1 MSNAKLLEYVRRVD
15 PGAIDEYEE
24 RTLHKATRATVIDV
38 DEPEGIM
45 TVLGPVY
52 AVTYTGTLQGDTHL
66 YEHEFKGDAQPT
78 LMVDANNRLHMVGGN
93 YHVADVGIVDGPAE
107 GSTRHRNPAKKQP
120 KVTLKKQIGDDLK
133 TTGFVEYD
141 VIAGGEIIGILRGAE
156 LGEGAG
162 IEWQAQGV
170 TEHTEPDE
178 YDTIAAIPDSANTNT
193 AKKMVR
199 DAYKKTD
206 LASIVKKVD
215 EHHRTNPKR
224 KPRLGSGERFAD
236 CVDKM
241 RRKPSV
247 YDPEGLCASIGR
259 KKYGAKKMARMA
271 KAGRRRRR
279 NPEMSDDQLEM
290 MARAL
295 GEYEQR
301 AGISEAERLKARALK
316 GELRKKMTTHH
327 APQPPSAEEW
337 VQTRASARD
346 IENMI
351 TKIAGIGS
359 AATDLL
365 TDISAQISQIYLD
378 DLNLAF
384 DSTEHVASMMTNT
397 GVRFGEDHGWD
408 YVDNHGPYVTQV
420 FNQTIEYL
428 DSLYEA
434 AESAMDRVQAL
445 VDEGIEDPEEI
456 QEVMDEVVPDLER
469 AYEETLSDIA
479 HHIKRSKNALTADL
493 RAARRR
499 EGNPRSRSNPGHM
512 PFTRQEVDA
521 LKQYRGWFLMHT
533 GHGDLRRWTKNLAE
547 DLASGSSHYNGD
559 WRELRAIVER
569 HGDPRRWTWDPATTP
584 YTLHGAARAHARS
597 SNPHSPARDVTGRLP
612 RGSRVANSGSLA
624 VPQSMPN
631 WTQDWPRVNSG
642 ALTIQQPRIYP
653 SDLPSAVNGAAG
665 LLGPNVCRTVPG
677 EPIARQV
684 NPARKQMGKWRR
696 QKFLG
701 QTLYLWDDDRHTATI
716 APYKPRPRS
725 KASKPQN
732 YAKMIRSAA
741 ADYETQH
748 GSKLPKGTKYLLI
761 LSRRDGSETWPVP
774 QVTAHKSYASAKR
787 AAKKTLG

>member
-1 MSNAKLLEYVRRVD
+1 MSDAHLLEYVRRVD
-15 PGAIDEYEE
+15 PGAIEEYED
-24 RTLHKATRATVIDV
+24 RTLHRATRATVIDV

-66 YEHEFKGDAQPT
+66 YEHEFKGDARPT
-78 LMVDANNRLHMVGGN
+78 LMVDANNRLHMVGGD
-93 YHVADVGIVDGPAE
+93 YHVADVGIVDGPGE
-107 GSTRHRNPAKKQP
+107 RSTRRKNPAKKQP
-120 KVTLKKQIGDDLK
+120 KITFEAYPYSSIAKHGEA
-133 TTGFVEYD
+133 EYD
-141 VIAGGEIIGILRGAE
+141 VIAGGEPVGILRGVK
-156 LGEGAG
+156 LGGGAG
-162 IEWQAQGV
+162 IEWQAEGV
-170 TEHTEPDE
+170 TGHTAPDE
-178 YDTIAAIPDSANTNT
+178 YDTIAEIPDSANTNT

-199 DAYKKTD
+199 DAYKKMD

-224 KPRLGSGERFAD
+224 KPRLGSGGRFAD

-241 RRKPSV
+241 RRKPGV

-290 MARAL
+290 MAKAL

-316 GELRKKMTTHH
+316 GELRKSKRSAPVNLPQDDRSRVKRMT
-327 APQPPSAEEW
+327 SADAD
-337 VQTRASARD
+337 RADWELKQFQDGIRGYQRE
-346 IENMI
+346 IERMI
-351 TKIAGIGS
+351 SRVT
-359 AATDLL
+359 LN
-365 TDISAQISQIYLD
+365 
-378 DLNLAF
+378 DLNEAY
-384 DSTEHVASMMTNT
+384 DSTDDVYNRLSNVQRMLQDSYSA
-397 GVRFGEDHGWD
+397 DL
-408 YVDNHGPYVTQV
+408 VDNFGPYVTDI
-420 FNQTIEYL
+420 FLEAIE
-428 DSLYEA
+428 DLYGA
-434 AESAMDRVQAL
+434 TESGEQAWQEITSMVDDGIESPDRVQEIM
-445 VDEGIEDPEEI
+445 EG
-456 QEVMDEVVPDLER
+456 QVVPYLEEAD
-469 AYEETLSDIA
+469 AYFDQA
-479 HHIKRSKNALTADL
+479 RSTVSE
-493 RAARRR
+493 ARRLIMDVHQ
-499 EGNPRSRSNPGHM
+499 GTARSNPGHRQAYADLAWAES
-512 PFTRQEVDA
+512 FTPSEHDA
-521 LKQYRGWFLMHT
+521 LAHYRRWFRTMEGFGWPNWAQRLSM
-533 GHGDLRRWTKNLAE
+533 DLRT
-547 DLASGSSHYNGD
+547 GSSHYNGP
-559 WRELRAIVER
+559 WPLLRQIAQKY
-569 HGDPRRWTWDPATTP
+569 GDPADWPVDPTSITP
-584 YTLHGAARAHARS
+584 HSRLARDR
-597 SNPHSPARDVTGRLP
+597 NPHSPTRNVTGRLP

-653 SDLPSAVNGAAG
+653 GDLPSVVNGAAG

-696 QKFLG
+696 QKFQG
-701 QTLYLWDDDRHTATI
+701 QTLYLWDDDQHTATI

-725 KASKPQN
+725 KAAKPQN

-761 LSRRDGSETWPVP
+761 ISTRSGSGL
-774 QVTAHKSYASAKR
+774 QVTGHKSYASAKR
-787 AAKKTLG
+787 AAKKTLR